1 MRVLIHDEVHELPE
15 GTTVRDLLARLSL
28 DVAVCAVA
36 VNAEH
41 VPRREHDRAL
51 QPDDR
56 VDILAPMA
64 GG

>member
-1 MRVLIHDEVHELPE
+1 MRVLIHDEEHEVPE
-15 GTTVRDLLARLSL
+15 GTTIGQLLRRLDL
-28 DVAVCAVA
+28 DQAVCAVA

-41 VPRREHDRAL
+41 VPRQQHDRAL
-51 QPDDR
+51 RADDR